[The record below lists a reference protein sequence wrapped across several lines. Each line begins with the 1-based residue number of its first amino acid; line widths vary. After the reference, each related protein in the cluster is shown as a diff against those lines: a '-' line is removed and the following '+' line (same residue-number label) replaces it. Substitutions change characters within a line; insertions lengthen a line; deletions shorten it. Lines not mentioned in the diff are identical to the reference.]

1 MIMDVKAL
9 KFRYNIASMM
19 VFEQVTNKPF
29 ALDGTITSM
38 MVLVWSV
45 IEANNPGTIELSKML
60 EWFDEHPEDMTYLL
74 DELNKQ
80 IAISNV
86 FAGEEKKT
94 ASVSE

>member
-1 MIMDVKAL
+1 MDVKAL

-29 ALDGTITSM
+29 AIDGTITSM

-45 IEANNPGTIELSKML
+45 IEANNPGTIEMSKML
-60 EWFDEHPEDMTYLL
+60 EWFDEHPDDMTYLL

-86 FAGEEKKT
+86 FAAEEKKT
-94 ASVSE
+94 ASGNE

>member
-1 MIMDVKAL
+1 MDVRAL

-29 ALDGTITSM
+29 SIDGTITSM

-45 IEANNPGTIELSKML
+45 IEANNPGTIEMSKML
-60 EWFDEHPEDMTYLL
+60 EWFDEHPEDMTFLL

-86 FAGEEKKT
+86 FAVEEKKT
-94 ASVSE
+94 ATGNE

>member
-1 MIMDVKAL
+1 MIMDLKAL

-19 VFEQVTNKPF
+19 VYEQVTNKPF
-29 ALDGTITSM
+29 AIDGTITSM

-74 DELNKQ
+74 DEFNKQ

-86 FAGEEKKT
+86 FAAEEKKT

>member
-1 MIMDVKAL
+1 
-9 KFRYNIASMM
+9 MM

-29 ALDGTITSM
+29 ALNGTITSM

-45 IEANNPGTIELSKML
+45 IEANNPGTIEMSKML
-60 EWFDEHPEDMTYLL
+60 EWFDEHPDDMTYLL

-94 ASVSE
+94 ESVSE

>member
-1 MIMDVKAL
+1 
-9 KFRYNIASMM
+9 MM

-29 ALDGTITSM
+29 AIDGTITSM

-86 FAGEEKKT
+86 FAAEEKKT
-94 ASVSE
+94 STVSE

>member
-1 MIMDVKAL
+1 MDVRAL

-19 VFEQVTNKPF
+19 VYEQVTNKPF
-29 ALDGTITSM
+29 AIDGTITSM

-45 IEANNPGTIELSKML
+45 IEANNPGTIEMSKML
-60 EWFDEHPEDMTYLL
+60 EWFDEHPDDMDYLVN
-74 DELNKQ
+74 ELNKQ

>member
-1 MIMDVKAL
+1 MDVKAL

>member
-1 MIMDVKAL
+1 MDVKAL

-45 IEANNPGTIELSKML
+45 IEANNPGTIEMSKML
-60 EWFDEHPEDMTYLL
+60 EWLDEHPDDMTYLL

>member
-1 MIMDVKAL
+1 MDVRAL

-29 ALDGTITSM
+29 AIDGTITSM

-94 ASVSE
+94 ASGSE

>member
-1 MIMDVKAL
+1 MDVKAL

-86 FAGEEKKT
+86 FAAEEKKT

>member
-1 MIMDVKAL
+1 MDVKAL

-29 ALDGTITSM
+29 ALNGTISSM

-45 IEANNPGTIELSKML
+45 IEANNPGTIEMSKML
-60 EWFDEHPEDMTYLL
+60 EWFDEHPDDMTYLL